1 LQFLPSRLG
10 TMTLHET
17 VKKRFRSTMLLGI
30 FLLLAGLLTAQS
42 PAPAQELVLQL
53 DPARSG
59 AEITLPATMHTVDGR
74 FAAKRGTIHFDPA
87 SGRADGEV
95 VFDAA
100 SGNTGNDGRD
110 HKMHHDV
117 LESQRYPEIVFRPD
131 HAEGA
136 FTASGTSTLQVH
148 GRFGIHGAEHE
159 ITIPVEVSFA
169 GNAWTAKASF
179 RVPYIKWG
187 LKNPSTFFLRV
198 ADSVAVRVHATGS
211 AAP

>member
-1 LQFLPSRLG
+1 MRLQD
-10 TMTLHET
+10 TT
-17 VKKRFRSTMLLGI
+17 KKSAHSLALLGV
-30 FLLLAGLLTAQS
+30 LLVFAGMLAAQT
-42 PAPAQELVLQL
+42 PAPAQGLALQL

-59 AEITLPATMHTVDGR
+59 AEITLPATMHTVHGT

-95 VFDAA
+95 VFEAT

-117 LESQRYPEIVFRPD
+117 LESQRYPEIVLRPD
-131 HAEGA
+131 RAEGA
-136 FTASGTSTLQVH
+136 FAASGTSTLRVH

-159 ITIPVEVSFA
+159 ITIPVEVSFT

-179 RVPYIKWG
+179 QVPYVKWG
-187 LKNPSTFFLRV
+187 MKNPSTLFLHV
-198 ADSVAVRVHATGS
+198 PDSVTVRIHAAGS

>member
-1 LQFLPSRLG
+1 MKLHDTAKTRLG
-10 TMTLHET
+10 SIALSG
-17 VKKRFRSTMLLGI
+17 VV
-30 FLLLAGLLTAQS
+30 LLLAGQLAAQS
-42 PAPAQELVLQL
+42 PVPARELVLQL
-53 DPARSG
+53 DQARSG
-59 AEITLPATMHTVDGR
+59 AEITLPATMHTVHGK

-87 SGRADGEV
+87 SGKVGGEV

-100 SGNTGNDGRD
+100 SGDTGNDRRD

-136 FTASGTSTLQVH
+136 FAASGTSTLQVR

-159 ITIPVEVSFA
+159 ITIPVEVSFT

-179 RVPYIKWG
+179 EVPYAGWG
-187 LKNPSTFFLRV
+187 MKNPSTLFLRV
-198 ADSVAVRVHATGS
+198 PDSVTVRMHASGTT
-211 AAP
+211 AP

>member
-1 LQFLPSRLG
+1 
-10 TMTLHET
+10 MKLHET
-17 VKKRFRSTMLLGI
+17 MKKSFHSLAPWGVLLS
-30 FLLLAGLLTAQS
+30 LAGMLAAQA
-42 PAPAQELVLQL
+42 PTPAQELVLQL

-59 AEITLPATMHTVDGR
+59 AEITLPATMHTVHGT
-74 FAAKRGTIHFDPA
+74 FVAKHGTIHFDPA
-87 SGRADGEV
+87 SGRADGEI

-131 HAEGA
+131 RAEGA

-159 ITIPVEVSFA
+159 ITIPVEVSFT

-179 RVPYIKWG
+179 QVPYVKWG
-187 LKNPSTFFLRV
+187 MKNPSTLFLHV
-198 ADSVAVRVHATGS
+198 PDSVTVRIHAAGS